1 LLRIARSLP
10 DNPKRTS
17 ASTMRFYTR
26 RLKMISAQYFANFIT
41 KSSSSDESEAAEA
54 HHDNDGI

>member
-1 LLRIARSLP
+1 
-10 DNPKRTS
+10 
-17 ASTMRFYTR
+17 
-26 RLKMISAQYFANFIT
+26 MISAQYFANFIT